1 MFGSNLTLPRG
12 GILSYEQALQRHD
25 SIVPIRGRNVE
36 VRPIAQRRNDNFTI
50 RVNQADNSVV
60 IRLYHTDIVTYHKDG
75 TIELDPYASRLTND
89 AVSGIFRNEV
99 RPNYTSAVG
108 PVLWAKDA
116 DGNKRGYYTPDFATL
131 DKGLRLI
138 AGSKPFT
145 KYRIDRKASNQ
156 ACQESGFNQFSL
168 WLKTQ
173 VRLGLDPR
181 QGGRWASQYIDRAAP
196 RCLDEVDRYQDIVR
210 GWSAFTSVDTQ
221 LAALRLQVQRYYDA
235 VTTEEVSYVSSWRE
249 LTSIATS
256 KRRLG

>member
-156 ACQESGFNQFSL
+156 ACQESGFNQFAL

-173 VRLGLDPR
+173 IRLGLDPR
-181 QGGRWASQYIDRAAP
+181 QGGRWSGHNVYTAA
-196 RCLDEVDRYQDIVR
+196 RCLDEVDRYPDIVR
-210 GWSAFTSVDTQ
+210 DWSAFTIVDTQ
-221 LAALRLQVQRYYDA
+221 LAALRLQVQKYHDT
-235 VTTEEVSYVSSWRE
+235 VTTEEVPYVSDWKE
-249 LTSIATS
+249 LASLAAG